1 MAHPIGNPQPRFH
14 PSERSGP
21 PAVPHVP
28 NVPTWS
34 AVIPLAMAACT
45 LSRVTWA
52 TTRLGKRYS
61 SSEKRAM
68 RAICSS
74 ESGDDVGTAWGQRG
88 DVGGMGGA
96 EGQGDVAG
104 TSDGCGDMGTSRAGG
119 HDGDMHHGDIGT
131 P

>member
-88 DVGGMGGA
+88 DVGGMGEMG
-96 EGQGDVAG
+96 GWGGLRDRGTLRGHLMDVG
-104 TSDGCGDMGTSRAGG
+104 IWG
-119 HDGDMHHGDIGT
+119 HWGHS
-131 P
+131 